1 MGRVTPP
8 PATMEH
14 HHIKITWALILIFG
28 GIKQITVGRYS
39 LVETQDESADYN
51 QADLTTDKW
60 VEMGLN
66 PFTMSPL
73 KGPCQVVTCYLT
85 LPVVVMSSL
94 ENARFQSAQNKSKQ
108 QRTLEHKCV
117 LRSVRMIIVLLKAKI
132 FDDDLKDMGETS
144 ATEVE

>member
-1 MGRVTPP
+1 MGSS
-8 PATMEH
+8 
-14 HHIKITWALILIFG
+14 

-51 QADLTTDKW
+51 QADLTNDENW
-60 VEMGLN
+60 VGGLN

-73 KGPCQVVTCYLT
+73 KGPCQIANVLSGGACGSYEFIGNCTI
-85 LPVVVMSSL
+85 S
-94 ENARFQSAQNKSKQ
+94 SAQNKSKQ
-108 QRTLEHKCV
+108 QMTLEPKCV